1 MRARFLSAP
10 SSPHSVS
17 YVGLAQVLLSLQ
29 FLSLSNETGG
39 GAGGKIPSP
48 PPGFT
53 PARATRPTPTP
64 AATKGGCGPVLIGA
78 QSTALSAA
86 PAGGPSKTRC
96 PTACLYPLPTA
107 NGNYPTR
114 GKIVANVPPNAY
126 CSRLKRTLIPKLVV
140 EVGKLSDTSGLFTM
154 RSKKARMVTCWVIM

>member
-39 GAGGKIPSP
+39 GQEIN
-48 PPGFT
+48 
-53 PARATRPTPTP
+53 
-64 AATKGGCGPVLIGA
+64 L
-78 QSTALSAA
+78 L
-86 PAGGPSKTRC
+86 

-126 CSRLKRTLIPKLVV
+126 CSRLKRTLMPKLVV